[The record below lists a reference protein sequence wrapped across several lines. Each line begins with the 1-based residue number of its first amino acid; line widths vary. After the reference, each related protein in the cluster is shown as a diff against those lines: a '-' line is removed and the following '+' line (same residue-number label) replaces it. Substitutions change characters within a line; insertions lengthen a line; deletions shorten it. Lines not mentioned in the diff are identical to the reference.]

1 MAVRLQ
7 RLHPMKEASVTLQQV
22 ATPFFILLTCSYTP
36 RSGYRTPEA
45 LLHELDLAKELLQR
59 QDPTTK
65 LPIGIGYFGWEL
77 DKDPSK
83 ATQMLQSALN
93 SNVQSIWLSFGNDLR
108 PYVEFIRKAD
118 ATRSRKTLIAIQ
130 VSSSAEALTAVND
143 LKVDIVIVQGTLFSR
158 GTNLRPQPL
167 TGNESGGHGSSKSP
181 AIRTLLAEVLEVL
194 PPGHPPILAAGG
206 LGSGRDLAEIITT
219 HGADGAVMGTRFL
232 ATTESL
238 YSEAKKA
245 RICGAK
251 AEDTVRSIAFDLARG
266 TTNWPKDIDGRGLR
280 NKSVEDYDTGV
291 DTQRLRAAYDQAL
304 LTTDFNRLEVWAGT
318 GVGHVTRISPARVS
332 FRLWL

>member
-1 MAVRLQ
+1 M
-7 RLHPMKEASVTLQQV
+7 
-22 ATPFFILLTCSYTP
+22 
-36 RSGYRTPEA
+36 
-45 LLHELDLAKELLQR
+45 LQR

-77 DKDPSK
+77 DKKPLE
-83 ATQMLQSALN
+83 ATQMLQIALT

-118 ATRSRKTLIAIQ
+118 ATRGAHSCKTLIAIQ
-130 VSSSAEALTAVND
+130 VSSSAEALTAVNELNAD
-143 LKVDIVIVQGTLFSR
+143 VVIVQGTLLSR
-158 GTNLRPQPL
+158 YTNLRPKPL
-167 TGNESGGHGSSKSP
+167 AGNESGGHGSSKSP
-181 AIRTLLAEVLEVL
+181 ALRTLLAEVLASL
-194 PPGHPPILAAGG
+194 PPDHPPILAAGG
-206 LGSGRDLAEIITT
+206 LGGGRDLAEMIIT

-238 YSEAKKA
+238 YPEAKKA

-251 AEDTVRSIAFDLARG
+251 AEDTVRSLAFDLARG
-266 TTNWPKDIDGRGLR
+266 TTDWPKDIDGRGLS

-304 LTTDFNRLEVWAGT
+304 PTKDFNRLEVWAGT
-318 GVGHVTRISPARVS
+318 GVGHVTKVSSVRVS
-332 FRLWL
+332 LVFGCHYSPSTRL